1 MDKISRI
8 EKEWIQSLGSGNS
21 DLALTALY
29 EIRNAGSMNML
40 PYLFKLIHRETPRDI
55 RTEILKLLGEIKW
68 QEAVP
73 MIAASLDEMDYGE
86 YLPAFVAACWQSGLD
101 FSSHLIIFAR
111 LFIHGDYIT
120 SLEAFTLL
128 EESIPNATDHARLEC
143 IQYIRDSEYLVQDEK
158 LPLFREMRKV
168 IESI

>member
-1 MDKISRI
+1 MEKLSRI
-8 EKEWIQSLGSGNS
+8 EKEWIQSLGSGNK
-21 DLALTALY
+21 DMALTAIY
-29 EIRNAGSMNML
+29 EIRNSGSINML
-40 PYLFKLIHRETPRDI
+40 PHLFGLIHRETPGDI
-55 RTEILKLLGEIKW
+55 RSEILKLLSDIKW

-73 MIAASLDEMDYGE
+73 MIVASLDEMDFGE

-101 FSSHLIIFAR
+101 FSNHLIIFSR

-143 IQYIRDSEYLVQDEK
+143 IRYIRDSEYLVQDEK
-158 LPLFREMRKV
+158 LPLFRELRKV